1 MTVTVPRHK
10 LYASHYPQAS
20 LSAGDLPDGQ
30 GLDEPA
36 HHVCTTA
43 SRTRRADTTV
53 ELWAG
58 TGPRGA
64 GGTMIADGL
73 PPSGAA
79 TWTPSGLPS
88 GEYWPYA
95 IVNENGIP
103 VSIRYWPGSIELA
116 NPTAPPVPT
125 GVQAVPNSGGAYVF
139 WNEVRDRRDIR
150 DHGDAGRGW
159 HAGPR
164 RRSRQPTRAISSRW
178 GRASGRSTVQ
188 AVDAAEHA
196 SLPSTA
202 AVVSVA

>member
-1 MTVTVPRHK
+1 MFLPRGGRWTVKRIAGPRFVSVTVTVPRHK
-10 LYASHYPQAS
+10 LYASHYPEAS
-20 LSAGDLPDGQ
+20 LSAGDLPAGKVSTNQ
-30 GLDEPA
+30 PITLHYRVPHA
-36 HHVCTTA
+36 PP
-43 SRTRRADTTV
+43 DTTV

-103 VSIRYWPGSIELA
+103 VSIRYSPGSIELA

-125 GVQAVPNSGGAYVF
+125 GVQAVPDSGGAYVF
-139 WNEVRDRRDIR
+139 WNEEPRPPRHTRSQ
-150 DHGDAGRGW
+150 
-159 HAGPR
+159 R
-164 RRSRQPTRAISSRW
+164 RRPGVARRSARPFPPANWRISSRW
-178 GRASGRSTVQ
+178 GRVSGR
-188 AVDAAEHA
+188 
-196 SLPSTA
+196 
-202 AVVSVA
+202 